1 MVTRKKVEELLELN
15 QESFENN
22 EINED
27 QYQKNQAKIQTHV
40 SIF

>member
-22 EINED
+22 EINVD